1 MSRRLKNIESLLYF
15 LGRARR
21 VRGNPQQLFKITL
34 ICTDFSGIGFQY
46 HGTQVVFPGLL
57 MIAQPVIADAELDI
71 RDIIVAVLPDKA
83 PGSFIWFRGDG
94 LLIPVGGQAV

>member
-1 MSRRLKNIESLLYF
+1 
-15 LGRARR
+15 
-21 VRGNPQQLFKITL
+21 
-34 ICTDFSGIGFQY
+34 
-46 HGTQVVFPGLL
+46 